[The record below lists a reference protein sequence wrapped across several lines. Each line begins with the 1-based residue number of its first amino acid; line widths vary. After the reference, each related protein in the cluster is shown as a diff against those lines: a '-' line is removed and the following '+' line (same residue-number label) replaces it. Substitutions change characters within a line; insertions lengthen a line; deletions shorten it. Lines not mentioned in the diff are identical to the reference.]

1 MFSLVYDMLPP
12 PPCFHSLL
20 CFYCEALK
28 PRRADNQV
36 MVKIIGN
43 VMTTWFHLEALEQTE
58 GPDLVWRATS
68 PERRALF
75 DF

>member
-1 MFSLVYDMLPP
+1 MFSVLFMTCCPP
-12 PPCFHSLL
+12 SPCFHSLL
-20 CFYCEALK
+20 CEALK

>member
-1 MFSLVYDMLPP
+1 M
-12 PPCFHSLL
+12 
-20 CFYCEALK
+20 K

-36 MVKIIGN
+36 IVKIIGN
-43 VMTTWFHLEALEQTE
+43 VMATWFHLEALEQIE